1 MSHDEDKIAGK
12 RFKPESDCV
21 TEVRT
26 EGCVEDRQG
35 MWVTGLT
42 SIVRGENQPV

>member
-1 MSHDEDKIAGK
+1 MSHGEEKIAENGLSQN
-12 RFKPESDCV
+12 PIV

-35 MWVTGLT
+35 M
-42 SIVRGENQPV
+42 